1 MAVGFTK
8 KQDYYPATR
17 QVIDKYNMVVNKIYD
32 DPEETYEDEDEFL
45 QNFCIHL
52 AHALIKDTGYD
63 SRDREELC
71 KVADIINDVVR

>member
-1 MAVGFTK
+1 MK
-8 KQDYYPATR
+8 DLYKYTR
-17 QVIDKYNMVVNKIYD
+17 ECLDKYNQVYD
-32 DPEETYEDEDEFL
+32 TICKAPDETTNEQDEFL

-71 KVADIINDVVR
+71 KIADIINDVCR

>member
-8 KQDYYPATR
+8 KQDYYSATR